1 MVAVTSSV
9 SLNTVVPHE
18 RKGSSSC
25 SSTGQKNDALYNPS
39 GLMSQARSDGGD
51 GMIYVA
57 INYRLGLFG
66 WLNGNGDDNVF
77 PNVALQ
83 DQLFALKW

>member
-1 MVAVTSSV
+1 
-9 SLNTVVPHE
+9 
-18 RKGSSSC
+18 
-25 SSTGQKNDALYNPS
+25 
-39 GLMSQARSDGGD
+39 
-51 GMIYVA
+51 MIYVA

>member
-1 MVAVTSSV
+1 
-9 SLNTVVPHE
+9 
-18 RKGSSSC
+18 
-25 SSTGQKNDALYNPS
+25 
-39 GLMSQARSDGGD
+39 MSQARSDGGD

-66 WLNGNGDDNVF
+66 WLNGDGDDDVF